1 MSLAGKLH
9 IKPGNLVL
17 VLGAPDGY
25 LDRLQP
31 LPEGA
36 EVREEPGEF
45 FDVIQA
51 FVRDRDDL
59 DEVVELVLEALKPGG
74 ILWMCYP
81 KRSSRGPTDLS
92 RDAGWDPLYQAG
104 RGPMAASSID
114 AVWSGPRFA
123 LRPNRAG
130 QASKRAVRATQLA
143 SPKHSTRSTR
153 H

>member
-25 LDRLQP
+25 LARLQP

-51 FVRDRDDL
+51 FVRDRDDV
-59 DEVVELVLEALKPGG
+59 DEVAELVLEALKPGG

-81 KRSSRGPTDLS
+81 KRSSRVPTDLS
-92 RDAGWDPLYQAG
+92 RDTGWDPLSRAG
-104 RGPMAASSID
+104 RGPVAAISID
-114 AVWSGPRFA
+114 EVWSGLRFG
-123 LRPNRAG
+123 LRPDLAG
-130 QASKRAVRATQLA
+130 
-143 SPKHSTRSTR
+143 
-153 H
+153 

>member
-36 EVREEPGEF
+36 EMREEPGEF

-81 KRSSRGPTDLS
+81 KRSSRVPTDLT
-92 RDAGWDPLYQAG
+92 RDTGWDPLYRAG
-104 RGPMAASSID
+104 RGPVGAISID
-114 AVWSGPRFA
+114 EVWSGLRFG
-123 LRPNRAG
+123 LRPDLAG
-130 QASKRAVRATQLA
+130 
-143 SPKHSTRSTR
+143 
-153 H
+153 

>member
-9 IKPGNLVL
+9 IKPGDLVL

-25 LDRLQP
+25 LDRLKP

-59 DEVVELVLEALKPGG
+59 DEVLELVLEALKPGG

-81 KRSSRGPTDLS
+81 KRSSNVPTDLS
-92 RDAGWDPLYQAG
+92 RDAGWDPLSEAG
-104 RGPMAASSID
+104 RGPVAAISID
-114 AVWSGPRFA
+114 EVWSGLRFG
-123 LRPNRAG
+123 LRPDLAG
-130 QASKRAVRATQLA
+130 
-143 SPKHSTRSTR
+143 
-153 H
+153 

>member
-1 MSLAGKLH
+1 MAPLNLAGKLQ

-25 LDRLQP
+25 LDKLQP
-31 LPEGA
+31 LPDGV
-36 EVREEPGEF
+36 EVREEAGEF

-74 ILWMCYP
+74 ILWMSYP
-81 KRSSRGPTDLS
+81 KRSSKVPTDLS

-104 RGPMAASSID
+104 RGPVAAISID
-114 AVWSGPRFA
+114 EVWSGLRFG
-123 LRPNRAG
+123 LRPDLG
-130 QASKRAVRATQLA
+130 G
-143 SPKHSTRSTR
+143 
-153 H
+153 